1 MSNVRAGLAGRNK
14 WARTMPGHIW
24 GRRRVIF
31 LNKSYLGIFKQTTA
45 STCLLKVKV
54 LKNRDNE
61 WTYLGTVS
69 AFFTDLK
76 YTDPQIPRLQK
87 LGKGEES
94 RCEENAE

>member
-31 LNKSYLGIFKQTTA
+31 LNKSYLGIFTQTNAITYFV
-45 STCLLKVKV
+45 KVKI
-54 LKNRDNE
+54 LKNKDNG

-76 YTDPQIPRLQK
+76 CTDSQIPWLQK
-87 LGKGEES
+87 WGKRETLPTSEGHH
-94 RCEENAE
+94 

>member
-31 LNKSYLGIFKQTTA
+31 LNKSYLGIFTQTNAITYFV
-45 STCLLKVKV
+45 KVKI
-54 LKNRDNE
+54 LKNKDNG

-76 YTDPQIPRLQK
+76 YTYAQIPGLQK
-87 LGKGEES
+87 WNKREILPTSAGHH
-94 RCEENAE
+94 